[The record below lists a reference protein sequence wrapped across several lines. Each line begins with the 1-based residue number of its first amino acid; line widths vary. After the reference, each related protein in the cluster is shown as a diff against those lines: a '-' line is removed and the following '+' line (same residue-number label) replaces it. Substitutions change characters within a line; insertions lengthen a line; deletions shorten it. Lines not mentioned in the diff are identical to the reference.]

1 MRFVEILCLVGG
13 IINMDGVKYKRV
25 ILKISGEALAGEKSF
40 GLDRDTLLI
49 IAERVKKIRE
59 LDVEVAIVVG
69 GGNFWR
75 GRSGEGMDR
84 TTADHMGMLATV
96 INALAMQDALE
107 GIGVPTRVQTAI
119 EMRQIAEPYI
129 RRRAIR
135 HLEKGRV
142 VIFASGIG
150 NAYFSTDT
158 TAALRAAEIE
168 ADIILMAKKV
178 DGVYDCDPVKNKNA
192 KKFDRLSYIDVI
204 SKGLAVM
211 DSTAASLCK
220 DNNIPILVFDLK
232 NPDNIIRAIKGEEIG
247 TLVKED

>member
-1 MRFVEILCLVGG
+1 MS
-13 IINMDGVKYKRV
+13 DVKYKRV
-25 ILKISGEALAGEKSF
+25 ILKLSGEALAGAKSV
-40 GLDRDTLLI
+40 GLDPETLDS
-49 IAERVKKIRE
+49 IAGKVRE
-59 LDVEVAIVVG
+59 LQTLGVEVAVVVG

-75 GRSGEGMDR
+75 GRSGEDMDR

-96 INALAMQDALE
+96 INALALQDAFE
-107 GIGVPTRVQTAI
+107 RNGVPTRVQTAI

-168 ADIILMAKKV
+168 AEIILLAKKV
-178 DGVYDCDPVKNKNA
+178 DGVYDSDPVKNKAA
-192 KKFDRLSYIDVI
+192 KNLISYHILTLLI
-204 SKGLAVM
+204 
-211 DSTAASLCK
+211 K
-220 DNNIPILVFDLK
+220 D
-232 NPDNIIRAIKGEEIG
+232 
-247 TLVKED
+247 